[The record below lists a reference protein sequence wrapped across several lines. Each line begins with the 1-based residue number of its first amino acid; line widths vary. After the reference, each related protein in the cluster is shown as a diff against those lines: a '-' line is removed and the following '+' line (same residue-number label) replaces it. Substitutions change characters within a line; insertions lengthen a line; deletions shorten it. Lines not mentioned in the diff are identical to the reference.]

1 MSKKTVTNTFNP
13 KDGTNTQTTTH
24 TNDDGS
30 GHSKSVEY
38 KASLTGLFDKT
49 ISTTKSEWDKLKK

>member
-13 KDGTNTQTTTH
+13 EDRTNTKTTTI

-30 GHSKSVEY
+30 GHSTSVNY
-38 KASLTGLFDKT
+38 KASLTGLFDET
-49 ISTTKSEWDKLKK
+49 ISTTKSEWDKPKK